1 MSLDVSINESDLVRE
16 CVNSPF
22 EILVLNAFKEISR
35 SIKSLEE
42 RISFLENKMILE
54 K

>member
-1 MSLDVSINESDLVRE
+1 MSGKVLIDESDLVRD
-16 CVNSPF
+16 CINSPF